1 MEIRPTGYTL
11 SRTKLLLMVGL
22 MLLSTVLF
30 VAGVALERS
39 SSGSGS
45 VRAPAPQPTTGVQ
58 AGQEAQE
65 GTEAREAQERQEAA
79 PAPAQEGV
87 EGTAAHEQAE
97 QNRVFGIDVESPW
110 VIAGVVLGTLLL
122 IAALVVF
129 GYRVLLL
136 VLLVAVVATIFDGRE
151 VVYQLGQARYGVA
164 ALALGVVA
172 SRLATAIVAGLALRD
187 GRHTTHPPVAPSR
200 SVVP

>member
-1 MEIRPTGYTL
+1 MEIHSTEYTL

-22 MLLSTVLF
+22 MVLSTVLF

-39 SSGSGS
+39 SSGNGS
-45 VRAPAPQPTTGVQ
+45 VPAPAPQPTTGVQ

-65 GTEAREAQERQEAA
+65 GTAAREAQEHQEAT

-97 QNRVFGIDVESPW
+97 QNRVFGIDLESPW

-129 GYRVLLL
+129 GYRALLL

-164 ALALGVVA
+164 ALASGVVA
-172 SRLATAIVAGLALRD
+172 TRLATAVVAGLALRE
-187 GRHTTHPPVAPSR
+187 RRRSAHPSVARSR